1 MLIIKLLLFVR
12 VTGRLFPS
20 VDAVMIKIKINLK
33 YLASKSHP
41 IKLGNKVCKIEKKT
55 ACLFF
60 FWTFSYIALCLE
72 VSISGITR

>member
-20 VDAVMIKIKINLK
+20 IDAVMIKIQIILK
-33 YLASKSHP
+33 CLASESHP

-55 ACLFF
+55 ACFIF
-60 FWTFSYIALCLE
+60 FWAFSYIALCLE
-72 VSISGITR
+72 LSISGITR